1 MLNKNCV
8 DSSIEHIIL
17 SPTVLLEAL
26 IHTLLRHIKTFAQNV
41 PKSDTENFIW
51 AAYFVGDEN
60 SFVDCTVAIFI
71 WILSECHLIYINM
84 LAIHSIV
91 EMNDI

>member
-8 DSSIEHIIL
+8 EHIIL
-17 SPTVLLEAL
+17 SPTVLLKAL
-26 IHTLLRHIKTFAQNV
+26 IHTLLRHIKTFAWNV

-51 AAYFVGDEN
+51 ATYFVGDEN

-71 WILSECHLIYINM
+71 WILRKCHLIYINM